1 MPLSSGVKL
10 LMEKVAIFL
19 RKSEAE
25 NRFRQVILGSFNV
38 HDFSEIMICSGFF
51 QERGKYYASD
61 CFKSAAPLLVCH
73 RKVSVVGVYN
83 GIWKGDFDRF
93 SSEIGQIKCPCG
105 VSMHVAK
112 RRIKRYHWHA
122 KIFIASDDDGPQL
135 GVIGSSNITSRA
147 FGITKSWN
155 FEADAILWNSANPAA
170 DAVMGEIFESVTD
183 NNASSVIVSNYAIE
197 DKVNQGF
204 SLRKRLQ
211 DLVAEIEEMS
221 EIVE

>member
-1 MPLSSGVKL
+1 
-10 LMEKVAIFL
+10 MEKVAIFL

-25 NRFRQVILGSFNV
+25 NRFREVILGCFNA

-51 QERGKYYASD
+51 QERGKYFASD
-61 CFKSAAPLLVCH
+61 CFKSAAPPLVCH

-105 VSMHVAK
+105 VLMHVDK
-112 RRIKRYHWHA
+112 RKIKRYHWHA

-183 NNASSVIVSNYAIE
+183 NNAGSVIVSNYAIE
-197 DKVNQGF
+197 DRVNQGL
-204 SLRKRLQ
+204 SLRRRLQ
-211 DLVAEIEEMS
+211 DLIAEIEGMS